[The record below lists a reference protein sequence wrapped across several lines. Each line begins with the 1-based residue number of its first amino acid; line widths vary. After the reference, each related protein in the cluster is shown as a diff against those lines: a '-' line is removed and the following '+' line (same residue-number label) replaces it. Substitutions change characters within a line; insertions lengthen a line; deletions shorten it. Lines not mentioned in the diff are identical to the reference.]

1 MRGPRSNVRHLV
13 IGLIG
18 GVFSGLAGLG
28 GGTVMV
34 PLMVRYLRM
43 RQVHAHGTSLGV
55 IVFTAIASA
64 IGYSVDYIPEWR
76 IVLLMVVPAL
86 FMAPLGSRTAN
97 KLEGNRLRQCFAA
110 FLVLAAVLLLVLADP
125 ESIFRYNE
133 FGRFLA
139 SCHIGL
145 VTGYLSGLLG
155 VGGGVFMVPSAV
167 FFLSMI
173 QRDAQGLA
181 LVVMVPTA
189 ISGVIAH
196 SRLGNVDWR
205 AAAVMAITSIPCG
218 LLAGWLASA
227 HISSGVLRIMFA
239 VVLLYFSLRM
249 FAFDWQTVRNVW
261 LFGRDKY

>member
-1 MRGPRSNVRHLV
+1 MRHLV
-13 IGLIG
+13 IGAIG

-86 FMAPLGSRTAN
+86 FMAPLGARTAN
-97 KLEGNRLRQCFAA
+97 RLDGNRLRQFFAT

-125 ESIFRYNE
+125 ESIFMFHE
-133 FGRFLA
+133 FGRVLA
-139 SCHIGL
+139 SCLIGL
-145 VTGYLSGLLG
+145 MTGYLSGLLG
-155 VGGGVFMVPSAV
+155 VGGGIFMVPGAV

-189 ISGVIAH
+189 VSGVIAH

-205 AAAVMAITSIPCG
+205 SAALLAITSIPCG
-218 LLAGWLASA
+218 LVAGWLASA
-227 HISSGVLRIMFA
+227 HISSGSLRIMFA
-239 VVLLYFSLRM
+239 VLLLYFSLRM
-249 FAFDWQTVRNVW
+249 FAFDWQTVRKCW
-261 LFGRDKY
+261 LFGRGKY